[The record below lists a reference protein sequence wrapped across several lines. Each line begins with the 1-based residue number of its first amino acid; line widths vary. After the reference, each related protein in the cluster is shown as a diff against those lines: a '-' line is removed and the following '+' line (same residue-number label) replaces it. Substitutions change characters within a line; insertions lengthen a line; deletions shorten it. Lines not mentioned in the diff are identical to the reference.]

1 MHIEMNN
8 LKKKTIHLAYYAL
21 LREERGIDSETIT
34 TNVDTV
40 LELYNDLQVRYNF
53 SLSEESIQVS
63 INDVFLPWKT
73 KLKDEDQ
80 VVFLPP
86 VSGG

>member
-1 MHIEMNN
+1 MNN
-8 LKKKTIHLAYYAL
+8 SKKKTIHLAYYAL

-63 INDVFLPWKT
+63 INDEFLPWKT

>member
-1 MHIEMNN
+1 MHVEMNN
-8 LKKKTIHLAYYAL
+8 SKKKTIHLAYYAL

-63 INDVFLPWKT
+63 INDAFLPWKT
-73 KLKDEDQ
+73 KLKDDDQ